1 MSLGQKS
8 ECVLCMQYSV
18 CKINTTIFYLCMG
31 GSEKKRN
38 ENEKKRNTKHST

>member
-18 CKINTTIFYLCMG
+18 CKINTTIFYLRMG

-38 ENEKKRNTKHST
+38 ENEIK